1 MSLPRLFRDETY
13 VVFLYILFDLGFQL
27 GSCDGRKI
35 GFSWFSAWRK
45 GVNMST
51 PVMADSGNLACCR
64 NVRSPLMGVARRNN
78 SNNIGT
84 FLFFSS
90 IPMAVSTRSISRSSS
105 RQDIKLAKHS
115 SGQSSKPADYV
126 YFDRTTTGF
135 SDDAAPRAKA
145 AQLKLEHYYKVAVDA
160 AIERNTRF
168 SPLARLASVATDNYL
183 QGASNSRGGC
193 RPTQ

>member
-1 MSLPRLFRDETY
+1 VLSVLVGGWTSLPRLFRDETY

-27 GSCDGRKI
+27 GSCDDRKI

-45 GVNMST
+45 GVNMSM

-90 IPMAVSTRSISRSSS
+90 IPWLCL
-105 RQDIKLAKHS
+105 LALS
-115 SGQSSKPADYV
+115 LVPRPG
-126 YFDRTTTGF
+126 RT
-135 SDDAAPRAKA
+135 
-145 AQLKLEHYYKVAVDA
+145 
-160 AIERNTRF
+160 
-168 SPLARLASVATDNYL
+168 
-183 QGASNSRGGC
+183 SN
-193 RPTQ
+193 